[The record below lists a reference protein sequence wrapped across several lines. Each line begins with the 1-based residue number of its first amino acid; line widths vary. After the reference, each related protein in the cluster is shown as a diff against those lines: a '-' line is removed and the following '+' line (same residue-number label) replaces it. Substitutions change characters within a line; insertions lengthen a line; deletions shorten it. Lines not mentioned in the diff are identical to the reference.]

1 MTKDIRWIQRFSNYK
16 KALANLRKF
25 VNQNAT
31 LNELEEQG
39 LIQTFEYTYELGWN
53 TLSDFYKEQGVE
65 ALQGSRDAIQ
75 LAFKKGL
82 VLDGAGWIDMLRDR
96 NRSSLTYNRDTAS
109 QIVKNIRDR
118 YLGLFTALEVSLTK
132 YLDQW

>member
-39 LIQTFEYTYELGWN
+39 LIQAFEYTYELGWN

-65 ALQGSRDAIQ
+65 GLQGSRDAIQ
-75 LAFKKGL
+75 LAFKRGL
-82 VLDGAGWIDMLRDR
+82 VSDGAGWIDMLRDR
-96 NRSSLTYNRDTAS
+96 DRSSLTYDRDIAS

-132 YLDQW
+132 YLGQG